1 MNEGVPIDT
10 YEAWVQIVK
19 IIVENYVSKYQ
30 SK

>member
-10 YEAWVQIVK
+10 YEGVQIVK